1 MTEQYPPPTYQPAP
15 AAVPGTPPS
24 RRVSALW
31 QTVVIC
37 FVGLTVSGALVALSL
52 FSRNLFVPLV
62 LAGTIIAVAVG
73 IYAAIQGWKG
83 SQRAAAR
90 GAQGRAARHC
100 PRVGRHAD
108 GQRGGHRR
116 RDLDRPALLPL
127 AIGPTIAAGR
137 PHRLEA

>member
-1 MTEQYPPPTYQPAP
+1 MTEQYPPPTYSPAP
-15 AAVPGTPPS
+15 TAVPGTPPS

-73 IYAAIQGWKG
+73 VYAAIQGWKG

-90 GAQGRAARHC
+90 GAQGRAAAIAL
-100 PRVGRHAD
+100 VSGAMLMVSAVAIA
-108 GQRGGHRR
+108 GGIWIV
-116 RDLDRPALLPL
+116 LLFFL
-127 AIGPTIAAGR
+127 
-137 PHRLEA
+137 

>member
-15 AAVPGTPPS
+15 AAVPSTPPS

-62 LAGTIIAVAVG
+62 LAGMVIAVAVG
-73 IYAAIQGWKG
+73 IYAALQGWKG

-90 GAQGRAARHC
+90 GAQGRAA
-100 PRVGRHAD
+100 AI
-108 GQRGGHRR
+108 
-116 RDLDRPALLPL
+116 ALVSGAMLMVSAV
-127 AIGPTIAAGR
+127 AIAGAIWIV
-137 PHRLEA
+137 LLFFF

>member
-15 AAVPGTPPS
+15 PAAVPSAPPS
-24 RRVSALW
+24 RRVSTLW

-62 LAGTIIAVAVG
+62 LAGTAIAVAVG
-73 IYAAIQGWKG
+73 IYAAVQGWRG

-90 GAQGRAARHC
+90 GAQGRAAAIAL
-100 PRVGRHAD
+100 VAGAMLMVSAVAIA
-108 GQRGGHRR
+108 GGIWIV
-116 RDLDRPALLPL
+116 LLFFL
-127 AIGPTIAAGR
+127 
-137 PHRLEA
+137 

>member
-15 AAVPGTPPS
+15 AAVPGAPPA

-37 FVGLTVSGALVALSL
+37 FVGLTVSGALIALSL

-62 LAGTIIAVAVG
+62 LAGTVIAVAVG
-73 IYAAIQGWKG
+73 IYAALQGWRG

-90 GAQGRAARHC
+90 GAQGRAA
-100 PRVGRHAD
+100 AI
-108 GQRGGHRR
+108 
-116 RDLDRPALLPL
+116 ALVSGAMLMVSAV
-127 AIGPTIAAGR
+127 AIAGAIWIV
-137 PHRLEA
+137 LLFFF

>member
-1 MTEQYPPPTYQPAP
+1 MTEQYPPPTYSPAP
-15 AAVPGTPPS
+15 TAVPGTPPS

-62 LAGTIIAVAVG
+62 LAGTVIAVAVG

-90 GAQGRAARHC
+90 GAQGRAAAIAL
-100 PRVGRHAD
+100 VSGAMLMVSAVAIA
-108 GQRGGHRR
+108 GGIWIV
-116 RDLDRPALLPL
+116 LLFFL
-127 AIGPTIAAGR
+127 
-137 PHRLEA
+137 

>member
-15 AAVPGTPPS
+15 AAVPSSPPP

-37 FVGLTVSGALVALSL
+37 FVGLTVSGALIALSL

-73 IYAAIQGWKG
+73 IYAAIQGWRG

-90 GAQGRAARHC
+90 GAQGRAAAIAL
-100 PRVGRHAD
+100 VSGAMLMVSAVAIA
-108 GQRGGHRR
+108 GGIWIV
-116 RDLDRPALLPL
+116 LLFFF
-127 AIGPTIAAGR
+127 
-137 PHRLEA
+137 

>member
-15 AAVPGTPPS
+15 AAVPSTPPS

-62 LAGTIIAVAVG
+62 LAGTVIAVAVG

-90 GAQGRAARHC
+90 GAQGRAAAIAL
-100 PRVGRHAD
+100 VSGAMLMVSAVAIA
-108 GQRGGHRR
+108 GGIWIV
-116 RDLDRPALLPL
+116 LLFFL
-127 AIGPTIAAGR
+127 
-137 PHRLEA
+137 

>member
-62 LAGTIIAVAVG
+62 LAGTVIAVAVG

-90 GAQGRAARHC
+90 GAQGRAAAIAL
-100 PRVGRHAD
+100 VSGAMLMVSAVAIA
-108 GQRGGHRR
+108 GGIWIV
-116 RDLDRPALLPL
+116 LLFFL
-127 AIGPTIAAGR
+127 
-137 PHRLEA
+137 

>member
-15 AAVPGTPPS
+15 AAVPSAAPP

-62 LAGTIIAVAVG
+62 LAGTAIAVAVG
-73 IYAAIQGWKG
+73 IYAAVQGWKG

-90 GAQGRAARHC
+90 GAQGRAAAIAL
-100 PRVGRHAD
+100 VSGAMLMVSAVAIA
-108 GQRGGHRR
+108 GGIWIV
-116 RDLDRPALLPL
+116 LLFFL
-127 AIGPTIAAGR
+127 
-137 PHRLEA
+137 

>member
-15 AAVPGTPPS
+15 AAVPTTTPP

-62 LAGTIIAVAVG
+62 LAGTAIAVAVG
-73 IYAAIQGWKG
+73 IYAAVQGWKG

-90 GAQGRAARHC
+90 GAQGRAAAIAL
-100 PRVGRHAD
+100 VSGAMLMVSAVAIA
-108 GQRGGHRR
+108 GGIWIV
-116 RDLDRPALLPL
+116 LLFFL
-127 AIGPTIAAGR
+127 
-137 PHRLEA
+137 